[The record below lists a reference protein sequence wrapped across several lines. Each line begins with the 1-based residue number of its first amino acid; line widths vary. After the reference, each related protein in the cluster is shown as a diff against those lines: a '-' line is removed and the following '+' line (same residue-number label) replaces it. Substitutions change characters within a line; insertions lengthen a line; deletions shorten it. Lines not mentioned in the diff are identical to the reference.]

1 MITHY
6 FKTLK
11 DTELKEVDTVR
22 TGVWTHVVAPTEE
35 EFQSIVGDYGLDES
49 IVSDVRD
56 FFEVP
61 RMEKSGS
68 ATYFFTRYPFDEKDE
83 DIDTA
88 PLLIVMGE
96 SFVMTVS
103 MREVPQF
110 KAFIAGKLDVHT
122 TQKARFFIQ
131 IMDTITQSYD
141 YELTRLRKS
150 VQSNRQK
157 LRRIGNR
164 EIERLVNYEHELN
177 DMIAAVVPTNAW
189 LQQVTSG
196 NYMQLFKDDVELM
209 EDLMIANSQLIDS
222 ARSVLKTIQ
231 NIRSATES
239 IMANNLNRTIQ
250 TLTILT
256 IILTIPTIIASLY
269 GMNVPLPLA
278 TNPLAFWMI
287 LAIIAIAVTTVILLF
302 KKGRWL

>member
-11 DTELKEVDTVR
+11 DTELKKIDAPR
-22 TGVWTHVVAPTEE
+22 TGVWTHVVAPSVDELEE
-35 EFQSIVGDYGLDES
+35 VIGEYGLDEA
-49 IVSDVRD
+49 IVVDIKD

-61 RMEKSGS
+61 RMEKSGA
-68 ATYFFTRYPFDEKDE
+68 ATYFFTRYPYDEKDE

-88 PLLIVMGE
+88 PLLVVMGE
-96 SFVMTVS
+96 SYVVTIS
-103 MREVPQF
+103 MREVSQF
-110 KAFIAGKLDVHT
+110 NDFISGKVDVHT

-131 IMDTITQSYD
+131 IMDTLTKSFEL
-141 YELTRLRKS
+141 ELTRLRRS
-150 VQSNRQK
+150 VQSNRQG

-189 LQQVTSG
+189 LQQVTAG
-196 NYMQLFKDDVELM
+196 NYMQLFSNDVELM

-222 ARSVLKTIQ
+222 SRSVLKTIQ

-239 IMANNLNRTIQ
+239 IMTNRLNATIQ

-256 IILTIPTIIASLY
+256 IILTIPTVIASLY

-278 TNPLAFWMI
+278 DHPLAFWAV
-287 LAIIAIAVTTVILLF
+287 LAVIITIVVTVIF
-302 KKGRWL
+302 IFRKGKWL